1 MLTRWLPW
9 KTIIKRTAKAY
20 GFIDPI
26 SLMARL
32 RRFAQPSEVQEP
44 IELIRA
50 GILFHA
56 RGLINTKAIQHN
68 LDWIWPFWVQRQFNP
83 SDVSFIPRSFSVSH
97 VNLTHRN
104 WTAVG
109 LPDVDAYPIVDP
121 RGLVTPYHD
130 SWSIDFWVVD
140 DAGHELYPSK
150 LASVE
155 QELLLEPNLTIVT
168 RAEDQGLS
176 LTSRVQAQDH
186 DDPHLSVK
194 VQATA
199 PVRGWLVVA
208 LRPYNPEGIQ
218 FIEKLSTSAGR
229 SCLQINTRHRL
240 EFSTPPD
247 RTVFS
252 DYAEGDVVHRLWA
265 DQPAFGAT
273 CKVGM
278 ATGAALFSIPD
289 GEKGRT
295 VTLRLN
301 LSESPSAAGPSS
313 QTWTQALESAA
324 ELSIPDPW
332 MQHLYDSAVR
342 TLILLS
348 AGEIVPGPYT
358 YKRFWFR
365 DACLMLNA
373 LLALGLDARAARQ
386 LNSFLPNQRVTG
398 YFHSQEGEWD
408 ANGEVL
414 WILDRFQQL
423 STRRLSPDWSK
434 AAYRA
439 AKWIWHKRVRTDAS
453 RLHSGLLPPGFS
465 AEHLGPVDY
474 YYWDN
479 FWCLGGL
486 RSARRIMARFQAS
499 EATLSRIDREADDLE
514 KTIFTSIA
522 NIPEHRSRGG
532 IPASPYRRLDAGAI
546 GSLAADYPLQITPP
560 GDSLIQSTLS
570 FLLREC
576 MHRNGFFQDMIHSG
590 INPYL
595 TLHLAQVQ
603 LRSGDL
609 TCLDLIRTVADLASP
624 TGQWPEAVHPLTLGG
639 CMGDGQHGW
648 AAAEWVMM
656 IRNMFVREEGR
667 ELIIGSGLFPEWIQS
682 GQPMHFGPTLTPYG
696 QVSVDIRPE
705 PDQVRLKVDLQGRE
719 MPERITARLPGWP
732 VQAVQPNQTIL
743 LDRGDA

>member
-9 KTIIKRTAKAY
+9 KMIIRRAARRY
-20 GFIDPI
+20 GFIDPV
-26 SLMARL
+26 SLMAKL

-109 LPDVDAYPIVDP
+109 LPDLDDYPIVDP
-121 RGLVTPYHD
+121 RGLITPYHD
-130 SWSIDFWVVD
+130 SWSIDLWVMD
-140 DAGHELYPSK
+140 ETGQALYPSK
-150 LASVE
+150 LPEVDQA
-155 QELLLEPNLTIVT
+155 LDLEPTLRVIT
-168 RAEDQGLS
+168 RAGGQGLG
-176 LTSRVQAQDH
+176 LESRVYAEPDTQ
-186 DDPHLSVK
+186 PRLTVE
-194 VQATA
+194 VQGWASQG
-199 PVRGWLVVA
+199 GWLIVA

-218 FIEKLSTSAGR
+218 FIEKITPSAGR
-229 SCLQINTRHRL
+229 SCLHVNARYSL
-240 EFSTPPD
+240 EFDSPPE
-247 RTVFS
+247 RTVYS
-252 DYAEGDVVHRLWA
+252 NYAEGDVVHRLWT
-265 DQPAFGAT
+265 DQPGHGT
-273 CKVGM
+273 SCKVGM
-278 ATGAALFSIPD
+278 ATGAAMFPIPRGSSGRSI
-289 GEKGRT
+289 K
-295 VTLRLN
+295 LN
-301 LSESPSAAGPSS
+301 LPLHDPQTTHPRSS
-313 QTWTQALESAA
+313 QNWAQAKASTA

-332 MQHLYDSAVR
+332 MQKLYDTAVH

-348 AGEIVPGPYT
+348 AREIVPGPYT

-373 LLALGLDARAARQ
+373 LLAIGLDKRAARQ

-423 STRRLSPDWSK
+423 SSHQLSPAWSK
-434 AAYRA
+434 AAFKA
-439 AKWIWHKRVRTDAS
+439 AKWIWNKRVKSNSSD
-453 RLHSGLLPPGFS
+453 LHHGLLPPGFS

-486 RSARRIMARFQAS
+486 RSARRIMKRFQAS
-499 EATLSRIDREADDLE
+499 EATLNRIENEADNLE
-514 KTIFTSIA
+514 KAIFTSIA
-522 NIPEHRSRGG
+522 SIPEHRSRGG
-532 IPASPYRRLDAGAI
+532 VPASPYRRLDAGAV

-570 FLLREC
+570 FLQQEC
-576 MHRNGFFQDMIHSG
+576 MYQNGFFQDMIHSG

-609 TCLDLIRTVADLASP
+609 SCLDLVRTVADLASP
-624 TGQWPEAVHPLTLGG
+624 TGQWPEAIHPLTLGG

-656 IRNMFVREEGR
+656 LRNMFVREEGD
-667 ELIIGSGLFPEWIQS
+667 ELIIGSGLFPDWLQS
-682 GQPMHFGPTLTPYG
+682 GQPLHFGPTLTPYG
-696 QVSVDIRPE
+696 PVTVDIRPDSAGAKLRVE
-705 PDQVRLKVDLQGRE
+705 ASGQQKPKTVQ
-719 MPERITARLPGWP
+719 ASLPGF
-732 VQAVQPNQTIL
+732 AAETVQPNETVHLARDGQ
-743 LDRGDA
+743 